1 MMMELH
7 RNPKN
12 QLLTEP
18 QIETMSN
25 ERRKSEHNTPLT
37 LPTNCSKV
45 ADARYIHYN
54 DRLMF
59 KASPKGVQTVVFA
72 GIAVANTTII
82 TAEQTMKKS
91 LNSLNYSV
99 MKADELRF
107 NV

>member
-1 MMMELH
+1 
-7 RNPKN
+7 
-12 QLLTEP
+12 
-18 QIETMSN
+18 
-25 ERRKSEHNTPLT
+25 
-37 LPTNCSKV
+37 
-45 ADARYIHYN
+45 
-54 DRLMF
+54 MF